1 MLRSIDY
8 YRTIQYFSS
17 SVPHIRRHP
26 VMRIASTICLV
37 AALFEL
43 ASAQELSGRQQI
55 DTTSLS
61 NLVFQR
67 GEVLRWQSS
76 FLLATKLFDST
87 FTRDFPA
94 ASLRSAIM
102 ADPISYEKTLGK
114 EWSLRPLDANDALRS
129 VRIAIGYAEAG
140 GSLYL
145 AYRALK
151 NHGFLK

>member
-1 MLRSIDY
+1 
-8 YRTIQYFSS
+8 
-17 SVPHIRRHP
+17 
-26 VMRIASTICLV
+26 MRIAATIYLV
-37 AALFEL
+37 AALFDL
-43 ASAQELSGRQQI
+43 ASAQELYSRQSI

-76 FLLATKLFDST
+76 FLLPTNLFDST
-87 FTRDFPA
+87 LMRDFPA
-94 ASLRSAIM
+94 ASLRTAI
-102 ADPISYEKTLGK
+102 AAEPISFDKTLGR
-114 EWSLRPLDANDALRS
+114 EWSLRPLDADDALRS

>member
-1 MLRSIDY
+1 
-8 YRTIQYFSS
+8 
-17 SVPHIRRHP
+17 
-26 VMRIASTICLV
+26 MRIASTIYLV
-37 AALFEL
+37 AASFGL
-43 ASAQELSGRQQI
+43 ASAQELSSRQPI

-76 FLLATKLFDST
+76 FLLPTNLFDST
-87 FTRDFPA
+87 LMRDFPA
-94 ASLRSAIM
+94 ASLRTAIV
-102 ADPISYEKTLGK
+102 AEPISFDKTWGR
-114 EWSLRPLDANDALRS
+114 EWSLRPLDAHDALRS
-129 VRIAIGYAEAG
+129 VRIAIGYAETG